1 MRFLHLRARV
11 GGWGSLEAGARVV
24 VQMPRLLSASRLAAG
39 SGSELEL
46 RSWEESSPAEE

>member
-1 MRFLHLRARV
+1 MSLLHLKARG